1 MVQLVGETCSTA
13 TLELLGGQNALLDAL
28 ADVSRETGK
37 PMVTVLVSS
46 KPQVLPRSIVGD
58 SGVLAGRCN
67 DPKSGAGSI
76 LWAPNPGMEGG
87 QAIAE
92 IILGEVN
99 PSGRLPITF
108 PCHAGQLPVYYN
120 QIRGQH
126 GNRYAD
132 LTQDPAFAF
141 GEGEGYTTFAYGEPT
156 IVGGASN
163 ADGTFAQTDTVHA
176 EIALTNTGRRAG
188 TEVVQAYVATS
199 SPHTAGPTAN
209 SRRSA
214 ASRSNRA
221 RPRPSCSTFRSA
233 TAPSPTPM
241 RTASS
246 NPASSSCSSATRR
259 AATTSSAP
267 PSPSRESALREMLSR
282 EPVPCESVSCGPHM
296 FPPAPVVCW
305 SGRCRLCGTEHDAE
319 Y

>member
-1 MVQLVGETCSTA
+1 
-13 TLELLGGQNALLDAL
+13 
-28 ADVSRETGK
+28 
-37 PMVTVLVSS
+37 
-46 KPQVLPRSIVGD
+46 
-58 SGVLAGRCN
+58 
-67 DPKSGAGSI
+67 
-76 LWAPNPGMEGG
+76 MEGG

-305 SGRCRLCGTEHDAE
+305 SGRCRLCGTEQ
-319 Y
+319 